1 MNPNLTQA
9 MHDVSIR
16 QNGLCM
22 PNII

>member
-1 MNPNLTQA
+1 MNPSLTQA